1 MADKYENP
9 DANRDPLTGTPGAH
23 PVGVGTGALGGA
35 AAGAGIGSVVG
46 GPIGGLVGGAVGAVA
61 GGLAGKEAAEAANPT
76 VEDAFWR
83 ENFKTRPY
91 VLVVDTYEV
100 YQPAY
105 RFGWESWVNYPD
117 RTFDE
122 MEPELERI
130 WETTP
135 YAADLAWEKA
145 RQASRDA
152 WIRLDRGT
160 PVDIDGNQF

>member
-9 DANRDPLTGTPGAH
+9 DANRDPLTGAPGAH

-35 AAGAGIGSVVG
+35 AAGAGIGSMVG

-76 VEDAFWR
+76 VEDAYWR

-105 RFGWESWVNYPD
+105 RFGWESWVNNPD
-117 RTFDE
+117 RNFDE
-122 MEPELERI
+122 MEPELERV

-135 YAADLAWEKA
+135 YAATMPWETA
-145 RQASRDA
+145 RKASRDA
-152 WIRLDRGT
+152 WVRLERGT